1 MMRNTLLGF
10 GAAGLAA
17 AAGMLFETRPVS
29 AQDLSTLLSQ
39 LPEQVQALS
48 RVPGPEG
55 SGTGFYVV
63 RETDGD
69 RLFVGR
75 RSPDG
80 PSIREIPEAGATGG
94 RVTGLRS
101 ESDDLGVAAFVDL
114 QTADGEETTYEL
126 FLENEDPAAYIFRP
140 ASN

>member
-1 MMRNTLLGF
+1 MATASSSAGDLLTG
-10 GAAGLAA
+10 
-17 AAGMLFETRPVS
+17 
-29 AQDLSTLLSQ
+29 
-39 LPEQVQALS
+39 QA
-48 RVPGPEG
+48 
-55 SGTGFYVV
+55 SGRYRR
-63 RETDGD
+63 RE
-69 RLFVGR
+69 
-75 RSPDG
+75 P
-80 PSIREIPEAGATGG
+80 TGG